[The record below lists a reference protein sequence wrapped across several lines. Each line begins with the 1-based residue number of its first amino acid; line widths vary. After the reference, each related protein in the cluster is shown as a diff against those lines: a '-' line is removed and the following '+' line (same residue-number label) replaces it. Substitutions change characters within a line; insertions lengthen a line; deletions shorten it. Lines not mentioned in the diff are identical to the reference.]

1 VLHFRSRVNPFELI
15 HSHYTPGSEL
25 CRILTIHSVLVTQ
38 KARKIALDYLDRHP
52 DAEIDMDFLIE
63 AAMLHDIGIKF
74 CHAPEIFCVGTEP
87 YIRHGVLGEALL
99 HAAGFPRHARV
110 CSRHTGAG
118 LTRDDVVTRALP
130 LPAEDFVPV
139 SLEEKIICVADK
151 FFSKKPRKL
160 WKEKKPEAIE
170 KNLSKH
176 GSNALSRWQVLAK
189 EILGD

>member
-1 VLHFRSRVNPFELI
+1 
-15 HSHYTPGSEL
+15 
-25 CRILTIHSVLVTQ
+25 
-38 KARKIALDYLDRHP
+38 
-52 DAEIDMDFLIE
+52 
-63 AAMLHDIGIKF
+63 ML
-74 CHAPEIFCVGTEP
+74 
-87 YIRHGVLGEALL
+87 
-99 HAAGFPRHARV
+99 
-110 CSRHTGAG
+110 
-118 LTRDDVVTRALP
+118 RDSPATRASALGT
-130 LPAEDFVPV
+130 LERGSHGTTSSRERCRFPAEDFVPV